1 MREAA
6 FGSGSYRSLRL
17 LSMLDR
23 EYAARHSYSRFQ
35 DRHRFI
41 RCALIASRP
50 RVILSCDG
58 NNWLWYGNRYAFQG
72 RRFN

>member
-1 MREAA
+1 MPRAIPRA
-6 FGSGSYRSLRL
+6 
-17 LSMLDR
+17 
-23 EYAARHSYSRFQ
+23 RFQ
-35 DRHRFI
+35 DRDRFI
-41 RCALIASRP
+41 RRALIASRP